1 MVGVSG
7 SNPLA
12 PTNQI
17 LSCLWWCVQV
27 EAGGMMATRL
37 LLILVIAAVAGGA
50 GYYYWQQHSRAKLD
64 IQTVAATR
72 GDVRRVVSTSG
83 TVRALGTVE
92 IGSQLSGNIGELNA
106 DFSSEVQKGQVL
118 ARIEPSTFDSKV
130 REEEAG
136 LAIAKANVAL
146 QNASAQRA
154 EANLRKTEID
164 RRRADEL
171 LHRGVG
177 AQAVLD
183 AATAA
188 HQGAMAELAIAKAQV
203 ENAKATVEQRQA
215 TLDSVR
221 IDLERTYIRSPI
233 DGVVIERTVE
243 AGQTVAASMTA
254 PKLFTIAQDLSHVQI
269 EAQVDEA
276 DIGQVT
282 SDNPVTFTVD
292 AYPDVTFKGKVEQIR
307 LAPVAL
313 NNVVTYTVV
322 IAADNP
328 LGRLL
333 PGMTANVEIVTG
345 EHTDVVVVPSDALR
359 FQPRGPAQAAI
370 VRDAWS
376 SGAMLASGGDRRA
389 RLLQRLREQL
399 ELTEEELGKI
409 NAGLDAEFAAIKNAG
424 SPAASVSQEDMRE
437 QARMR
442 IAKVLRAVLTAEKH
456 EKYEERRYGPMP
468 TARSGRARSDWGSR
482 MAASPRLSRGCPK
495 APRSSSA

>member
-1 MVGVSG
+1 MGTRWLTVLLVAA
-7 SNPLA
+7 LA
-12 PTNQI
+12 
-17 LSCLWWCVQV
+17 
-27 EAGGMMATRL
+27 AGG
-37 LLILVIAAVAGGA
+37 
-50 GYYYWQQHSRAKLD
+50 GYYFWQQRSSAKLD

-72 GDVRRVVSTSG
+72 SDIRRVVATSG

-106 DFSSEVQKGQVL
+106 DFSSEVKQGQVL
-118 ARIEPSTFDSKV
+118 ARIEPSTFATRV

-136 LAIAKANVAL
+136 VAIAEANVAL
-146 QNASAQRA
+146 QEASVERA
-154 EANLRKTEID
+154 KSNLHKTELD
-164 RRRADEL
+164 LARAAEL
-171 LHRGVG
+171 VRKGVG

-183 AATAA
+183 TTTAAQQSATAD
-188 HQGAMAELAIAKAQV
+188 LAIAKAQV
-203 ENAKATVEQRQA
+203 ENAKATLEQRQA
-215 TLDSVR
+215 TLDSAR

-276 DIGQVT
+276 DIGQVA
-282 SDNPVTFTVD
+282 SDNLVTFTVD
-292 AYPDVTFKGKVEQIR
+292 AYPDVTFKGNVEQIR
-307 LAPVAL
+307 LAPIAL

-345 EHTDVVVVPSDALR
+345 EHKDVVVVPNEALR

-370 VRDAWS
+370 ARDAWS
-376 SGAMLASGGDRRA
+376 TGAVLVASGDRRA
-389 RLLQRLREQL
+389 RLLQRLKEQL
-399 ELTEEELGKI
+399 ELNEEELGQI
-409 NAGLDAEFAAIKNAG
+409 DAALEVEFAAIKNAG
-424 SPAASVSQEDMRE
+424 PPAGGAAQEDMRE

-442 IAKVLRAVLTAEKH
+442 IAKVLRAVLMPEKYK
-456 EKYEERRYGPMP
+456 KYEE
-468 TARSGRARSDWGSR
+468 TARQKPGGRRRATLWTYEDGGLWPHEVRLGLADGSVTEIVEGLADGAQVVVR
-482 MAASPRLSRGCPK
+482 VREAAP
-495 APRSSSA
+495 